1 MSQYFDQVS
10 LAAIAN
16 LSAGMVSVDG
26 GLRDMILS
34 LLLVRVGLKI
44 FYNVHLK
51 PNTEIQLFLISAIA
65 WIVGNSLLRG
75 HSWNPPYVFDDRV
88 PEEPMEDPATSI
100 KRIVTSVVSSL
111 FRKLF

>member
-26 GLRDMILS
+26 GIREMILS
-34 LLLVRVGLKI
+34 LLLVRLGLKL
-44 FYNVHLK
+44 FYNVNLK
-51 PNTEIQLFLISAIA
+51 PNIEVQLFLISAIA
-65 WIVGNSLLRG
+65 WMIGNSLLRG

-88 PEEPMEDPATSI
+88 PEDVIDDPATSLKKVI
-100 KRIVTSVVSSL
+100 TSVISSL